1 MTIEKK
7 IDVAKTVIG
16 ELVKDTGISW
26 GFGSWAND
34 STAGYVSTIDYTKIH
49 AGCNAHTA
57 EQQAKLQAAVAGLTT
72 YSSTPYAP
80 SMDAGRKYFSKAKGG
95 VGPDSERRSRN

>member
-1 MTIEKK
+1 MSWNVEPWTGVTIETK

-26 GFGSWAND
+26 GLGSWAND
-34 STAGYVSTIDYTKIH
+34 STDRYTSLIDYTKIH

-57 EQQAKLQAAVAGLTT
+57 EHQAKLQAAIVRT
-72 YSSTPYAP
+72 
-80 SMDAGRKYFSKAKGG
+80 
-95 VGPDSERRSRN
+95 